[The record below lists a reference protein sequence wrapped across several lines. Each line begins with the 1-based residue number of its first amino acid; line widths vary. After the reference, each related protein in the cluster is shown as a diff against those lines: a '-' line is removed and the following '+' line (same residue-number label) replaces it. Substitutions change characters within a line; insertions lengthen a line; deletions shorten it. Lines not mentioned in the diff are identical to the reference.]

1 MIEKSLKKEFAPEF
15 LNRIDDVLDF
25 NPLAKEDIHKIIE
38 IELKSL
44 YKRLHELGYEIK
56 ITDKAKDYIA
66 DKGYDANFGARPLKR
81 AIQRY
86 LEDPMA
92 EQIIG
97 ANVNEGDIINVDLDS
112 KKEEIIINIIK
123 ATEKEKEKKPK
134 KSSSKE

>member
-1 MIEKSLKKEFAPEF
+1 M
-15 LNRIDDVLDF
+15 
-25 NPLAKEDIHKIIE
+25 
-38 IELKSL
+38 KSL
-44 YKRLHELGYEIK
+44 YKRLNELGYEVR

-81 AIQRY
+81 AIQKY

-97 ANVNEGDIINVDLDS
+97 AQISEGDTINIDLDT

-123 ATEKEKEKKPK
+123 GGEKEKEKKPK